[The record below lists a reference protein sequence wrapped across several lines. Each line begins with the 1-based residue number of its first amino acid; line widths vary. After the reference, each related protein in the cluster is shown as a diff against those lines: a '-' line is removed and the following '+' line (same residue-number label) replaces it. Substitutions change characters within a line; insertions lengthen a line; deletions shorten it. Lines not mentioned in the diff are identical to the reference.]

1 MMKKD
6 PLESKFG
13 KNITFLNV
21 FFHRILTISYS
32 YPKSV
37 IAAFFA
43 LLVLSGLG
51 FNHFKLELDVY
62 DVKDNFFVSSSNWF
76 KLRHEFK
83 DPNSLFFLWKPSNIL
98 DSQAHCRWQN
108 LILKKRNEEMLITR
122 VFQAYNLREPLDQNG
137 DLLYQRIIEDPCQK
151 EFSKA
156 SLDKLT
162 RSFWGPVI
170 IDKNQKSLVTEVSF
184 EGDIDHDEVVDIKDI
199 ERVSNSLIKGN
210 KEIDPK
216 GEITF
221 LGPLSYRL
229 EFKRILAKDGILH
242 LGLFV
247 FIIIFFRI
255 FLGTWKSGLIY
266 TSATFLTFIYTLG
279 LSFLLGYPMDI
290 LTNNLLLMTAIAGT
304 ADFIF
309 LSLGFF
315 KFDEKTSFYKIITPA
330 FFTTFTTMVG
340 FLSLYSS
347 DLLIIKRFGISAAI
361 GAFFEW
367 SVLYVLFPSIRTI
380 LKSDKPWVN
389 KEKALSLTRFKKI
402 LDYTPSR
409 KVTYL
414 FLAVSIAAL
423 FAWPHLNYSDS
434 PKNNFPANHPLR
446 ITIES
451 FKKNFGWEG
460 NISLLFPRNVTDAE
474 MKIVHQ
480 KISEHSLVQFIE
492 NKQDLLNSW
501 TNKFESLPRK
511 DLIIRDFESTPLVQR
526 YESENYKRSVL
537 YLKNINTKELE
548 TFQHFIQQVC
558 KEKCFLSGQVLVYL
572 ELNKRVSY
580 TMIESFLTSII
591 LVLIILFTLMHIL
604 KVKGA
609 RFKDVVISSMVG
621 PLFMMTVIA
630 VIQVP
635 VNVVT
640 SIFFAALVGLTG
652 DNAIQYLFAA
662 EDKHLDA
669 GIEERGDGSLMF
681 AILLIFGSLFFVG
694 QTLIP
699 LKWLGFLFS
708 LGFLINFIGDY
719 WILKSLNK
727 KRFQVP
733 E

>member
-1 MMKKD
+1 
-6 PLESKFG
+6 
-13 KNITFLNV
+13 
-21 FFHRILTISYS
+21 
-32 YPKSV
+32 
-37 IAAFFA
+37 
-43 LLVLSGLG
+43 
-51 FNHFKLELDVY
+51 
-62 DVKDNFFVSSSNWF
+62 
-76 KLRHEFK
+76 
-83 DPNSLFFLWKPSNIL
+83 
-98 DSQAHCRWQN
+98 
-108 LILKKRNEEMLITR
+108 
-122 VFQAYNLREPLDQNG
+122 
-137 DLLYQRIIEDPCQK
+137 
-151 EFSKA
+151 
-156 SLDKLT
+156 
-162 RSFWGPVI
+162 
-170 IDKNQKSLVTEVSF
+170 
-184 EGDIDHDEVVDIKDI
+184 
-199 ERVSNSLIKGN
+199 
-210 KEIDPK
+210 
-216 GEITF
+216 
-221 LGPLSYRL
+221 LSY
-229 EFKRILAKDGILH
+229 
-242 LGLFV
+242 V
-247 FIIIFFRI
+247 
-255 FLGTWKSGLIY
+255 
-266 TSATFLTFIYTLG
+266 
-279 LSFLLGYPMDI
+279 
-290 LTNNLLLMTAIAGT
+290 
-304 ADFIF
+304 
-309 LSLGFF
+309 
-315 KFDEKTSFYKIITPA
+315 
-330 FFTTFTTMVG
+330 
-340 FLSLYSS
+340 
-347 DLLIIKRFGISAAI
+347 
-361 GAFFEW
+361 
-367 SVLYVLFPSIRTI
+367 
-380 LKSDKPWVN
+380 
-389 KEKALSLTRFKKI
+389 
-402 LDYTPSR
+402 
-409 KVTYL
+409 

-446 ITIES
+446 ITIEN

-480 KISEHSLVQFIE
+480 KISKHSLVHFIE

-580 TMIESFLTSII
+580 TMIESFLSSII
-591 LVLIILFTLMHIL
+591 LVLIILFTLMHVL